1 MKCDGNDPCSACQG
15 RLIECVDVQGK
26 KRGPPSKL
34 EQRQKSTS
42 TSIVR
47 GASST
52 TPSSSSSSSSDNASN
67 DGAEQH
73 PRPMVKRA
81 RVELATLAHQS
92 RASSPRQHPS
102 GFVGYAWS
110 ALAPSNQ
117 GADSTCTSISP
128 QKLQSL
134 LALTSQAPT
143 TSTLPNVGCSGMSD
157 GSSQIELKNTSNSSC
172 ESAISEL
179 SDEVIDQL
187 LTVYQSFVHL
197 HWPIIYLPSLSS
209 LRVLADTH
217 PLLYHAVLAVAAGT
231 HDTLNPNASTSLAST
246 SAHDSASTSPQT
258 SSQHAR
264 SPTVCPPG
272 TASRLVGYLKQH
284 IKSQDLAKTLE
295 TIQVLI
301 LLALV
306 EMGGGDTS
314 DAHVHSSMAC
324 VLAIDLGLHRSQS
337 SVVSAQLYRA
347 EEKQRFLWGCYAL
360 DKVLA
365 AALERPA
372 MLRSDDIDIDLPST
386 QERDEYDIFVNDR
399 SRHFVA
405 SHRISIMTDVKC
417 RCISSFNAYCSLM
430 MLLERILD
438 RVYSP
443 KARQERK
450 RGHFG
455 NYKQSVI
462 KLDAALRLWRKE
474 LPHHIQWRCDNDSE
488 LLSPPTLTAQTR
500 IRNDNVPPQVLTVRA
515 WYSACMLLLHRPRL
529 PLDIGSSVSRR
540 RIDLDNVPADSGGAG
555 KEAMLSDTFDASEE
569 RQTCAASNVDTIPHQ
584 VGKTVLA
591 VPASK
596 LVKAAATEICYLLP
610 KYQATFSVRRIPS
623 SWVYLIFQSAIIHS
637 SFIEDSDASLDN
649 SEEEDVIGAR
659 NTSESRRRHDESE
672 SERLFR
678 QCIRNLDQM
687 ALIWRGASHHVATL
701 RRVAESCRI
710 TRPSTPVLGPA
721 ALIDLPSTA
730 GLAPL
735 TPHLLGTPAA
745 SGTGA
750 IAAWGSNTHLSEPMN
765 SVDTVPNLDWSS
777 FWSRMPSSSED
788 VWLWQQFIDSFGNS
802 IS

>member
-1 MKCDGNDPCSACQG
+1 MPRRKPIDYERVRGSKACTFCSRRKMKCDGNDPCSACQG
-15 RLIECVDVQGK
+15 RLIECVYVQGK

-73 PRPMVKRA
+73 PCPMVKRA

-102 GFVGYAWS
+102 GFQGYAWS

-143 TSTLPNVGCSGMSD
+143 TSTLPNVRCSG
-157 GSSQIELKNTSNSSC
+157 I
-172 ESAISEL
+172 
-179 SDEVIDQL
+179 
-187 LTVYQSFVHL
+187 
-197 HWPIIYLPSLSS
+197 S

-231 HDTLNPNASTSLAST
+231 QDTLNPNESTSLAST
-246 SAHDSASTSPQT
+246 SAHDFASTFSQT

-272 TASRLVGYLKQH
+272 TAARLVGYLKQH

-347 EEKQRFLWGCYAL
+347 EEKQRVLWGCYAL

-365 AALERPA
+365 AALERPT

-399 SRHFVA
+399 SHHFVA
-405 SHRISIMTDVKC
+405 SHRISTMTDVKC

-430 MLLERILD
+430 MLLERILG

-450 RGHFG
+450 RGNFG

-474 LPHHIQWRCDNDSE
+474 LPHHLQWRCDNDSE
-488 LLSPPTLTAQTR
+488 FLSPPTLTAQTR
-500 IRNDNVPPQVLTVRA
+500 IRNVARPRPSQSTQTLQDNVPPQVLTVRA

-555 KEAMLSDTFDASEE
+555 KEAMLSDTCDASEE
-569 RQTCAASNVDTIPHQ
+569 RQTSAASNVDTIAHQ

-637 SFIEDSDASLDN
+637 SFIEDSDASSDN
-649 SEEEDVIGAR
+649 SEGEDAIGAR
-659 NTSESRRRHDESE
+659 NTSESKRRHGESE

-721 ALIDLPSTA
+721 ALIDLPPTA

-735 TPHLLGTPAA
+735 TPHLLGKPAA